1 MRTTMGLLIIA
12 LGGILAFAVTA
23 NSSVFNWN
31 IAGFVLL
38 FVGLLGLFLPRRG
51 SGWPGRRLIRR
62 TRVWPA
68 GRRVDEATYPP
79 YVVRNPGNQ
88 RVKAGLPSVST
99 VLGGF
104 GVNDDPETEEGPAA
118 APAPRGTE
126 VVEDVYEEE

>member
-1 MRTTMGLLIIA
+1 MLIA

-23 NSSVFNWN
+23 NTSVFNWN
-31 IAGFVLL
+31 TAGYVLL

-51 SGWPGRRLIRR
+51 YGWLGHRLIRR
-62 TRVWPA
+62 TRYWP
-68 GRRVDEATYPP
+68 GGTRMDEATYPP

-88 RVKAGLPSVST
+88 RVKAGLPAVSN

-104 GVNDDPETEEGPAA
+104 GPGDVPAEKDGPDV
-118 APAPRGTE
+118 PAPRGSE